1 VQRGRDLAEEA
12 FRRYLADPSEAHRLA
27 TEGVAIARAERDLV
41 AESKNECVLGLIA
54 VHLVDL
60 TDAGRHLH
68 RAVRLA
74 GQAGDCAAGA
84 QARVHLAYVLIHQGR
99 GAKAL
104 SELVLARPF
113 VDQATE
119 PWWYNVEAL
128 VLKGLGRWDEAIANY
143 DLALKGFERSG
154 DPIGQARVLNNR
166 GVALAYRG
174 RLDAA
179 EADMLTADRMFEELG
194 QPLSR
199 IMAFQNLGWVAAQRG
214 DVPAALEQYDR
225 ALVLYAKHR
234 RPPATLFL
242 DRCELL
248 LQTGLVAE
256 ARDAAEAAIAE
267 AVASGHTAELA
278 EARLRLAEAALA
290 GGDLQLALAQADRA
304 ARDFARQRRPAWAA
318 SARWVT
324 IQACL
329 AGDHHQLTSSDVR
342 RAAARLEN
350 TGRTLAALDAR
361 MRAAELALREGRRA
375 AAMRDLRAVAQHRK
389 SGPVWYRA
397 LGWQAVT
404 MLRALDGDRAGVRR
418 AAHHGLRLV
427 EEYRESLGASDLRA
441 LASRWLSALADRGLR
456 SALDEGRPALVLR
469 WADRSRAAHLRRPP
483 VSPPADA
490 ALVDQLAH
498 LRRIVAMRLESVNT
512 GRPDRPDL
520 VRQQIATERS
530 IRDRSRHL
538 PGRLQPGDADVVS
551 TRALRDELCDT
562 VLIEYIVSDGN
573 LHAVTCARGR
583 LRLHRLCSM
592 ADVEQR
598 LTFIPFTLRRLAMP
612 AISSASRAAAVAA
625 LDHDGRALDE
635 LLLAPLA
642 ETIRDGPL
650 VIVPTSFLQG
660 VPWSILPSCFGRPVS
675 VAPSATLWH
684 AARTS
689 AQKATSTGTVLICG
703 PDLEHGP
710 AEVASLAELYP
721 DAYVL
726 DGQGAPAEE
735 ALRAIDAADLA
746 HIAAHGDFRA
756 DNPQFSAIRL
766 ADGPVTVYDL
776 ERLRRAPR
784 RLILSACD
792 SAKTAVLAGDEL
804 LGLAPTFLSL
814 GGEAMVASVVLVPDA
829 ETRPLMI
836 DLHRELRA
844 GRPIATALANAQAI
858 ARASGD
864 SRSIAAAAAFI
875 CIGAEGPLT
884 CGNVTFGRV

>member
-1 VQRGRDLAEEA
+1 MGCGRDLAEEA
-12 FRRYLADPSEAHRLA
+12 FRRYLADPSEARRLA
-27 TEGVAIARAERDLV
+27 SEGVAIARVERDRV

-60 TDAGRHLH
+60 TDAARHMR

-74 GQAGDCAAGA
+74 GLAHDSAAGA
-84 QARVHLAYVLIHQGR
+84 QARVHLAYVLVHQGR

-104 SELVLARPF
+104 SELVLARPH

-119 PWWYNVEAL
+119 PWWHSVEAL

-154 DPIGQARVLNNR
+154 DPIGQARVLGNR
-166 GVALAYRG
+166 GVALAYLG

-179 EADMLTADRMFEELG
+179 EADILTAHQMFEELG

-199 IMAFQNLGWVAAQRG
+199 AMALQNLGWVAAQRG
-214 DVPAALEQYDR
+214 DVPTALKRFDH
-225 ALVLYAKHR
+225 ALVLYSEHR

-248 LQTGLVAE
+248 LRAGLVAE
-256 ARDAAEAAIAE
+256 SRGAAEAAVEE

-290 GGDLQLALAQADRA
+290 GGDLPVALEQAEGA
-304 ARDFARQRRPAWAA
+304 ARDLARQRRPAWAA
-318 SARWVT
+318 AAQWVI

-329 AGDHHQLTSSDVR
+329 ADDCCSVISSEVR
-342 RAAARLEN
+342 RAATKLEKAGWIALALTARIS
-350 TGRTLAALDAR
+350 AS
-361 MRAAELALREGRRA
+361 ELALREGRPTEA
-375 AAMRDLRAVAQHRK
+375 VSDLRAVARHRE
-389 SGPVWYRA
+389 SGLIWHRG
-397 LGWQAVT
+397 LGWQAVA
-404 MLRALDGDRAGVRR
+404 MLRALNGDWAGVRR

-427 EEYRESLGASDLRA
+427 EEYRDSLGATDLRA
-441 LASRWLSALADRGLR
+441 RASRWLSALADLGLR
-456 SALDEGRPALVLR
+456 SALEDARPALVLS

-483 VSPPADA
+483 VSPPADT
-490 ALVDQLAH
+490 ALADQLAR
-498 LRRIVAMRLESVNT
+498 LRRIIAMRLESMQKGN
-512 GRPDRPDL
+512 PYRPDL
-520 VRQQIATERS
+520 VRQQIAAERS
-530 IRDRSRHL
+530 IRDHTRHL
-538 PGRLQPGDADVVS
+538 PGRLQPGKPDVVS
-551 TRALRDELCDT
+551 TRALRDALGET
-562 VLIEYIVSDGN
+562 VLIEYIVSDGR

-583 LRLHRLCSM
+583 LRLHHLGST
-592 ADVEQR
+592 ADIERR
-598 LTFIPFTLRRLAMP
+598 LTFIPFTVRRLAMP
-612 AISSASRAAAVAA
+612 TSSSSRTAAVAA
-625 LDHDGRALDE
+625 LDNDGRALDE

-642 ETIRDGPL
+642 GTIRDNPL

-660 VPWSILPSCFGRPVS
+660 VPWSLLPSCAGRPVS

-703 PDLEHGP
+703 PNLEHGP
-710 AEVASLAELYP
+710 AEVGALAELYP
-721 DAYVL
+721 DAHVL
-726 DGQGAPAEE
+726 DGKGAPAEE
-735 ALRAIDAADLA
+735 ALHAMDAADLA

-756 DNPQFSAIRL
+756 DNPQFSALQL
-766 ADGPVTVYDL
+766 ADGPLTVYDL

-792 SAKTAVLAGDEL
+792 SARTAVLAGDEL
-804 LGLAPTFLSL
+804 LGLAPTFLAL
-814 GGEAMVASVVLVPDA
+814 GGEAMVASVVLIPDA

-844 GRPIATALANAQAI
+844 GRSLATALANAQAT
-858 ARASGD
+858 ARASED
-864 SRSIAAAAAFI
+864 SRSIAAAAAFV
-875 CIGAEGPLT
+875 CIGAG
-884 CGNVTFGRV
+884 